1 MAATHSSPSI
11 DFRLDGPRD
20 GLIKLIFAGRLDAT
34 TTGTVWRPASAAL
47 AKAQAGRAIVDASAL
62 DYCDGAGVA
71 LLIHLRELQSRGGG
85 NFEIAGL
92 RPEFASLLDDWTPE
106 AAAQAS
112 QAKPR
117 RKNLTV
123 ELGQAT
129 VEVWRDL
136 QILVSFVGEL
146 SVALAHAA
154 MHPRS
159 VRWRDAVTIAEAAGV
174 NALPIVALIA
184 FLMGLIMA
192 FQAATPLRQFGAE
205 LFIANL
211 IGLSILRELG
221 PLMTAIILAG
231 RSGSAFAAE
240 LGTMK
245 VREEI
250 DALRTM
256 GLDPVRFLIVPRVLA
271 AVCMT
276 PLLTIFADLVGLI
289 GGAVVMRSLGFPL
302 ITVFHQIQYAVSY
315 GSLVGGLVKAFV
327 FGILVA
333 AIGCLRGLQTG
344 TGATAV
350 GESTTSAVVSG
361 IILIAI
367 TDGIFSVIYYY
378 LWV

>member
-1 MAATHSSPSI
+1 MVVSTHTAVDLRSERTP
-11 DFRLDGPRD
+11 DGV
-20 GLIKLIFAGRLDAT
+20 IKLIITGRLDSM
-34 TTGTVWRPASAAL
+34 TTGTIWRRATAAVTA
-47 AKAQAGRAIVDASAL
+47 AKARNAIIDASGIN
-62 DYCDGAGVA
+62 YCDGAGIA
-71 LLIHLRELQSRGGG
+71 LLVYLRRLQGKTGGSL
-85 NFEIAGL
+85 EIDGL
-92 RPEFASLLDDWTPE
+92 RPEFATLLEDEGGDLPAEE
-106 AAAQAS
+106 ARDRSRS
-112 QAKPR
+112 QGLA
-117 RKNLTV
+117 
-123 ELGQAT
+123 EEIGEAT
-129 VEVWRDL
+129 VEVWRDM

-146 SVALAHAA
+146 SVTLVGAA
-154 MHPRS
+154 IHPRS
-159 VRWRDAVTIAEAAGV
+159 VRWRDAVRVAEVAGV
-174 NALPIVALIA
+174 NALPIVALIS

-192 FQAATPLRQFGAE
+192 FQAAIPLRQFGAQ

-256 GLDPVRFLIVPRVLA
+256 GLDPVRFLIVTRVVA

-276 PLLTIFADLVGLI
+276 PLLTIFADLIGLV
-289 GGAVVMRSLGFPL
+289 GGAVVMLSLGFPL
-302 ITVFHQIQYAVSY
+302 VTYFHQVEYAVTY

-333 AIGCLRGLQTG
+333 GIGCLRGLQTK

-367 TDGIFSVIYYY
+367 TDGIFSVVYYY
-378 LWV
+378 LGV

>member
-1 MAATHSSPSI
+1 MAATNPSPSI
-11 DFRLDGPRD
+11 DLRLDGPRD
-20 GLIKLIFAGRLDAT
+20 GLIKLIFAGRLDST
-34 TTGTVWRPASAAL
+34 TTGTVWRPASLAL
-47 AKAQAGRAIVDASAL
+47 TKAHARRAVVDASAV
-62 DYCDGAGVA
+62 DYCDGAGIA
-71 LLIHLRELQSRGGG
+71 LFIHLRDLQSQSGGG
-85 NFEIAGL
+85 FEIAGL
-92 RPEFASLLDDWTPE
+92 RPEFTGLLDDWTPE
-106 AAAQAS
+106 AAAQAVH
-112 QAKPR
+112 QRPE

-129 VEVWRDL
+129 VEVWRDVK
-136 QILVSFVGEL
+136 ILVSFVGEL
-146 SVALAHAA
+146 SAALAYALI
-154 MHPRS
+154 HPRS
-159 VRWRDAVTIAEAAGV
+159 VRWRDALAIAESAGV
-174 NALPIVALIA
+174 NALPIVGLIA

-256 GLDPVRFLIVPRVLA
+256 GFDPVRFLIVPRVLA
-271 AVCMT
+271 AVLMT
-276 PLLTIFADLVGLI
+276 PLLTIFADLIGLI

-333 AIGCLRGLQTG
+333 AIGCLRGLQAG

-350 GESTTSAVVSG
+350 GEATTSAVVSG
-361 IILIAI
+361 IVLIAI

>member
-1 MAATHSSPSI
+1 MALPAQTAVDLRSEGPQ
-11 DFRLDGPRD
+11 DGV
-20 GLIKLIFAGRLDAT
+20 LKLTITGRLDST
-34 TTGTVWRPASAAL
+34 TTGKIWRRATTAVAG
-47 AKAQAGRAIVDASAL
+47 AKAKSVIVNASGI
-62 DYCDGAGVA
+62 DYCDGAGIA
-71 LLIHLRELQSRGGG
+71 LMVHLRHLQSKAGG
-85 NFEIAGL
+85 NLQIDGL
-92 RPEFASLLDDWTPE
+92 RPEFAELLTDEGVDLPTE
-106 AAAQAS
+106 ATS
-112 QAKPR
+112 DRPR
-117 RKNLTV
+117 PQGLA
-123 ELGQAT
+123 EEIGEAT
-129 VEVWRDL
+129 VDVWRDI

-146 SVALAHAA
+146 SVGLVGAA
-154 MHPRS
+154 IHPRS
-159 VRWRDAVTIAEAAGV
+159 VRWRDAVRVAEVAGV
-174 NALPIVALIA
+174 NALPIVALVS

-192 FQAATPLRQFGAE
+192 FQAAIPLRQFGAQ

-250 DALRTM
+250 DALKTM
-256 GLDPVRFLIVPRVLA
+256 GLDPVRFLIVTRVVA

-276 PLLTIFADLVGLI
+276 PLLTIFADLIGLI
-289 GGAVVMRSLGFPL
+289 GGAVVMLSLGFPL
-302 ITVFHQIQYAVSY
+302 VTYFHQVQYAVTY
-315 GSLVGGLVKAFV
+315 GSLVGGLLKAFV

-333 AIGCLRGLQTG
+333 GIGCLRGLQTK

-367 TDGIFSVIYYY
+367 TDGIFSVVYYY
-378 LWV
+378 LGV